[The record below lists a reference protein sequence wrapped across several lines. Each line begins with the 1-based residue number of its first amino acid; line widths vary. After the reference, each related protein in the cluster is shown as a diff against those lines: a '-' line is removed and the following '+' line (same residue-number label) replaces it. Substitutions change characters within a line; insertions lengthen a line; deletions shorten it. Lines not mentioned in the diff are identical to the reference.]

1 MLRSWRRAE
10 KDCAPHRAPAKE
22 NNSQFNKGFDDL
34 ELLFGA
40 FDGASTDGA
49 EGPAPGRVRVT
60 VLCIAFTL
68 FACVMASVDIAAVF
82 SERLSQG
89 DWAGVA
95 SHALFTLI
103 VACLIYGGLV
113 YQLTRL
119 IHLRRFA
126 EHRPVPEREL
136 RRLRRSGLPSLAVL
150 VPSYKEEPRVV
161 AQTLLSAALQNYGS
175 QRVVLLID
183 DPPSPGGELDAV
195 NLKRMRALP
204 KQLQTLLEREREHF
218 EAEGAAFQRRISA
231 GDFDARA
238 EALRLASSLERA
250 SEWFAR
256 QATVFNRKDHAE
268 SLFRK
273 KVLLSWRYSLLGQ
286 ARRLSTD
293 PRSPSAGEIARSY
306 GDLAQIFSAEVT
318 SFERKRYVN
327 LSHEANKAMNLNSY
341 IGLMGKRW
349 RQVIGAGG
357 RRLDPV
363 ESGPCDLQVPDA
375 DYVITLDADSVLVP
389 DYALRLVEVA
399 ERPGNERLAVVQTPY
414 SAFPGASLALERIA
428 GATTDIQYN
437 IHQGFTG
444 WNATY
449 WVGANAVIRKAA
461 LDDIAEVVEERGYPV
476 KVYIQDRTVIE
487 DTESTVD
494 LIARGWRLFNYPER
508 LAYSAT
514 PPDFGSLIIQ
524 RRRWANGGLII
535 LPKLL
540 RYLLRGEKS
549 LAKLKEAFFRVHYLA
564 SIAAVN
570 VGLLVILAVPFTDSI
585 RNWWLPL
592 TALPYFCLYGRDL
605 KLAGYRASDL
615 VRVYALN
622 LVLIPVNLGGVIKS
636 LQQGWTGSKIPFG
649 RTPKVSNRTVAAPVY
664 VLTLYLLV
672 LHWFAGAGF
681 DIAAGLWVHG
691 AFAAANASL
700 LLFGIAVFVG
710 FRHSWEDLRRA
721 EETEAGKAA
730 EIPLPWRRDDVWSLP
745 LAVLDE
751 RLRQTA

>member
-1 MLRSWRRAE
+1 M
-10 KDCAPHRAPAKE
+10 
-22 NNSQFNKGFDDL
+22 
-34 ELLFGA
+34 A
-40 FDGASTDGA
+40 F
-49 EGPAPGRVRVT
+49 
-60 VLCIAFTL
+60 
-68 FACVMASVDIAAVF
+68 VDIATVF
-82 SERLSQG
+82 SERLGQG
-89 DWAGVA
+89 DWTGVA

-113 YQLTRL
+113 YQITRL
-119 IHLRRFA
+119 VHLRRWA
-126 EHRPVPEREL
+126 DHRPVTQQEL
-136 RRLRRSGLPSLAVL
+136 RRLRSSGLPSLSIL

-175 QRVVLLID
+175 RRVVLLID
-183 DPPSPGGELDAV
+183 DPPSPRDELDAV
-195 NLKRMRALP
+195 NLRRMRALP
-204 KQLQTLLEREREHF
+204 KQLQSLLDPEREF
-218 EAEGAAFQRRISA
+218 FDAERAAFERRSA
-231 GDFDARA
+231 VGEIDARW
-238 EALRLASSLERA
+238 EALRLASSLQRA
-250 SEWFAR
+250 SEWFAE
-256 QATVFNRKDHAE
+256 QATVFSRKDHAE
-268 SLFRK
+268 VLFRK
-273 KVLLSWRYSLLGQ
+273 KVLLYWRYSLLGQ
-286 ARRLSTD
+286 ARRLSTQAH
-293 PRSPSAGEIARSY
+293 SPSVSEIAQSY
-306 GDLAQIFSAEVT
+306 RELAQIFSAEIA

-341 IGLMGKRW
+341 IGLMGRRW
-349 RQVIGAGG
+349 RRVICADGL
-357 RRLDPV
+357 RLDPV
-363 ESGPCDLQVPDA
+363 ETGACDFKVPET

-389 DYALRLVEVA
+389 DYALRLVEIA

-414 SAFPGASLALERIA
+414 SAFPGATVPLERIA

-476 KVYIQDRTVIE
+476 RIYIQDRTVIE

-549 LAKLKEAFFRVHYLA
+549 LAKAKEAFFRVHYLA

-570 VGLLVILAVPFTDSI
+570 IGLLLILAIPFTDSI
-585 RNWWLPL
+585 RSWWLPL

-622 LVLIPVNLGGVIKS
+622 LVLIPVNLGGVLKS
-636 LQQGWTGSKIPFG
+636 LQQAWTGNKIPFG
-649 RTPKVSNRTVAAPVY
+649 RTPKVSDRTVAAPVY
-664 VLTLYLLV
+664 VVTLYLLV
-672 LHWFAGAGF
+672 SHWFIQAGIDF
-681 DIAAGLWVHG
+681 AAGVWVHG
-691 AFAAANASL
+691 AFAAANAML
-700 LLFGIAVFVG
+700 LLFGVAVFVG
-710 FRHSWEDLRRA
+710 FRHSWQDLRRPQ
-721 EETEAGKAA
+721 AGEGDKVAK
-730 EIPLPWRRDDVWSLP
+730 IPLPWRREDVWSIP
-745 LAVLDE
+745 LAVLE
-751 RLRQTA
+751 ENQRQSA